1 MFKKEV
7 SETMII
13 LSQRVTKYPLMIDAL
28 LKYSKGQ
35 DEESLMLS
43 KALTYV
49 KVRIFLSWISL
60 DITQSILASLP
71 RIASIMVW
79 LP

>member
-1 MFKKEV
+1 MHPLMFKKEV

-43 KALTYV
+43 KALNYV
-49 KVRIFLSWISL
+49 KVRITFIFH
-60 DITQSILASLP
+60 
-71 RIASIMVW
+71 
-79 LP
+79 

>member
-1 MFKKEV
+1 MHPLMFKKEV

-13 LSQRVTKYPLMIDAL
+13 LLQRVTKYPLMIDAL

-43 KALTYV
+43 KALTNV
-49 KVRIFLSWISL
+49 KVRITFIFH
-60 DITQSILASLP
+60 
-71 RIASIMVW
+71 
-79 LP
+79 

>member
-1 MFKKEV
+1 MHPLMFKKEV

-49 KVRIFLSWISL
+49 KVRITFIFH
-60 DITQSILASLP
+60 
-71 RIASIMVW
+71 
-79 LP
+79 